1 MSTVGV
7 DLGTS
12 GVRAVA
18 YDNQGEQI
26 VAAAEK
32 TSLKRPRAGWVVVDA
47 EAVLRSAESLVA
59 AVAAEA
65 ASRGDQVRAIAL
77 SSQGEAV
84 VPVDRHGRA
93 LSLAPVSMDARGEPA
108 SRAMSERFGA
118 ERVHQI
124 TGQPLNPMFS
134 VYKIAAGDDPWRPPT
149 ASAYRA
155 LSDFVTTRWGA
166 APAIDWTLAAR
177 TGLFDVD
184 AAAWSAEM
192 MAAAAVDASW
202 LPEVPFSEVVPCGT
216 PIGTVS
222 GEAAER
228 LGVPVRTA
236 LVAGA
241 HDQAAS
247 FLGAGGQAGSV
258 STFALGSSDCLTVE
272 TTQRPAG
279 IAGTGFATYPW
290 HPERWL
296 TLAGTAAGGWTLD
309 WYVALTGVADAHAL
323 LSESSPEPPPVIVLP
338 YLAGSG
344 TLDNDPT
351 GRGAVI
357 GLTLDLSK
365 AQLTRA
371 FLEGA
376 GYELGSIVAAFTAT
390 GVPVGQVRAVGAG
403 ATNPITLGIRA
414 SAAGVP
420 LTPALGNASARGA
433 ALLAG
438 VGVGLFDVDDLPS
451 ISLGATAHPDRNT
464 VDWYSQQRQTYRDLY
479 RVLKPFNQRFELRH
493 PAETPPTHE
502 RVGPQGRQSPH
513 AGHRRRPEATKGKS
527 SDATTDARNDA
538 RRR

>member
-1 MSTVGV
+1 VSTVGV

-12 GVRAVA
+12 GVRAAA
-18 YDNQGEQI
+18 YDDKGQQI
-26 VAAAEK
+26 AAAAEK
-32 TSLKRPRAGWVVVDA
+32 TSLTRPREGWVVFDA
-47 EAVLRSAESLVA
+47 EAVLRSAESLLT

-65 ASRGDQVRAIAL
+65 AGRGDQVRAIAV

-93 LSLAPVSMDARGEPA
+93 LSLTPASMDARGEPA
-108 SRAMSERFGA
+108 ARSMSERFGA
-118 ERVHQI
+118 ERVQQI
-124 TGQPLNPMFS
+124 SGQPLNRMFS
-134 VYKIAAGDDPWRPPT
+134 VYKIAAGDAAWRPPV
-149 ASAYRA
+149 ASAYRT

-166 APAIDWTLAAR
+166 APAIDWTSAAR

-184 AAAWSAEM
+184 AAAWSPEI
-192 MAAAAVDASW
+192 MAAAAVDAPW
-202 LPEVPFSEVVPCGT
+202 LTEVPFSECVPSGT

-222 GEAAER
+222 AEVAER
-228 LGVPVRTA
+228 LGVPGGTA

-241 HDQAAS
+241 HDQTAS
-247 FLGAGGQAGSV
+247 FVGAGGRSKSV

-290 HPERWL
+290 RPARWL

-309 WYVALTGVADAHAL
+309 WYVDLIGADADAL
-323 LSESSPEPPPVIVLP
+323 LSESSSEPPPVIVLP

-351 GRGAVI
+351 GRGAVV
-357 GLTLDLSK
+357 GLTLDLSR

-371 FLEGA
+371 FLEAA
-376 GYELGSIVAAFTAT
+376 GYELGSIVDAFTAA

-420 LTPALGNASARGA
+420 LTPAHGNASARGA

-438 VGVGLFDVDDLPS
+438 VGIGLFDIDDLPS
-451 ISLGATAHPDRNT
+451 ITLGATSHPDPKT
-464 VDWYSQQRQTYRDLY
+464 MDWYKQQRQSYRDLY
-479 RVLKPFNQRFELRH
+479 RVLKPFNQRFQ
-493 PAETPPTHE
+493 
-502 RVGPQGRQSPH
+502 VQ
-513 AGHRRRPEATKGKS
+513 KGQS
-527 SDATTDARNDA
+527 SDASPDTGHHARC
-538 RRR
+538 R

>member
-12 GVRAVA
+12 GVRAAA
-18 YDNQGEQI
+18 YDEQGQQI
-26 VAAAEK
+26 AVAVGK
-32 TSLKRPRAGWVVVDA
+32 TSLQRPREGWIVVDA
-47 EAVLRSAESLVA
+47 EAVLQSAESLLAAVVA
-59 AVAAEA
+59 AAADL
-65 ASRGDQVRAIAL
+65 GDPARAIAL

-84 VPVDRHGRA
+84 VPVDRQGRA

-108 SRAMSERFGA
+108 ARAMSERFGA
-118 ERVHQI
+118 RRVQQI
-124 TGQPLNPMFS
+124 TGQPLNRMFS
-134 VYKIAAGDDPWRPPT
+134 VYKIAAGDAAWRPP
-149 ASAYRA
+149 AAIAYRA
-155 LSDFVTTRWGA
+155 LSDFISIRWGA

-177 TGLFDVD
+177 TGLFDVET
-184 AAAWSAEM
+184 AAWSAEM
-192 MAAAAVDASW
+192 TAAAAVDAPW
-202 LPEVPFSEVVPCGT
+202 LTEVPFSECVPSGT

-222 GEAAER
+222 AETAKR
-228 LGVPVRTA
+228 LGLPGGTA

-247 FLGAGGQAGSV
+247 FIGAGGRVGSV
-258 STFALGSSDCLTVE
+258 SAFALGSSDCLTVE

-290 HPERWL
+290 QHGRWL

-309 WYVALTGVADAHAL
+309 WYVDLIGADADAL
-323 LSESSPEPPPVIVLP
+323 LSESSTEPPPVIVLP

-351 GRGAVI
+351 GRGAVV
-357 GLTLDLSK
+357 GLTLDLSR
-365 AQLTRA
+365 AELTRA
-371 FLEGA
+371 FLEAA
-376 GYELGSIVAAFTAT
+376 GYELGNIVDAFTAA

-420 LTPALGNASARGA
+420 LTPAHGNASARGA

-438 VGVGLFDVDDLPS
+438 AAIGLFDIDDLPS
-451 ISLGATAHPDRNT
+451 ITLGATAHPDPNT
-464 VDWYSQQRQTYRDLY
+464 VDWYVQQREAYRDLY
-479 RVLKPFNQRFELRH
+479 RVLKPFNQRLEVQKGQS
-493 PAETPPTHE
+493 THA
-502 RVGPQGRQSPH
+502 SP
-513 AGHRRRPEATKGKS
+513 
-527 SDATTDARNDA
+527 DARHDA